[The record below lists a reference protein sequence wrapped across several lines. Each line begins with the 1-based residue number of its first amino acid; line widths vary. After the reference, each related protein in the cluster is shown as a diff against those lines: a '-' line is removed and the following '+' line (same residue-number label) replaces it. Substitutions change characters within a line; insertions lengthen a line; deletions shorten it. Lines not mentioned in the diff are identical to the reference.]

1 MAPTEI
7 TRTHARKKKGELVE
21 VFNELPGH
29 VNELVNSFLPTPVIG
44 NSTYGLTQYMVSYL
58 VALLILIVVSIV
70 FLKKQSSSL
79 VPQGRFVN
87 GCEAMIEYTKKS
99 IVKDVLG
106 PTWRKHFPFI
116 ATMFFFIL
124 INNVLGVI
132 PGCKPGT
139 GSIGVTSALAVVS
152 FVYFIAV
159 GIKKHR
165 AKYLVTFAHGLKGP
179 IGFAIAVIE
188 IFSTLIRLFT
198 LAIRLFGNMFAGH
211 VAMGTFAL
219 MTSLCA
225 GQIIGGLNAV
235 AIGIA
240 STSIVWQFIL
250 IIIYMVEIIV
260 AGIQAF
266 VFSILTAVYIQLAE
280 EDE

>member
-1 MAPTEI
+1 M
-7 TRTHARKKKGELVE
+7 E
-21 VFNELPGH
+21 VFNELPNH
-29 VNELVNSFLPTPVIG
+29 VNELVNSFLPTTVIG
-44 NSTYGLTQYMVSYL
+44 NSTYGLTQYMVSYF
-58 VALLILIVVSIV
+58 VALLILIVVGIV

-79 VPQGRFVN
+79 VPQGHFVN
-87 GCEAMIEYTKKS
+87 ACESAIEYTRKN
-99 IVKDVLG
+99 IIKDVLG
-106 PTWRKHFPFI
+106 PTWKKHFPFI

-124 INNVLGVI
+124 INNFLGVI

-152 FVYFIAV
+152 FVYFTYV

-165 AKYLVTFAHGLKGP
+165 WGYVKTFAHGLKGP
-179 IGFAIAVIE
+179 IGFSIAVIE

-219 MTSLCA
+219 LTSLCA
-225 GQIIGGLNAV
+225 TQIIGGLSAV
-235 AIGIA
+235 AIGITA
-240 STSIVWQFIL
+240 TSIVWQFIL
-250 IIIYMVEIIV
+250 IAIYMVEIIV

-280 EDE
+280 EDENL

>member
-1 MAPTEI
+1 M
-7 TRTHARKKKGELVE
+7 G
-21 VFNELPGH
+21 VFNDLPNH
-29 VNELVNSFLPTPVIG
+29 VNELVGSFLPTTAIG
-44 NSTYGLTQYMVSYL
+44 SAPYGLTQYMVYYFL
-58 VALLILIVVSIV
+58 ALLILIVVGVV

-79 VPQGRFVN
+79 VPQGHFVN
-87 GCEAMIEYTKKS
+87 ACEAAIEYTRKN
-99 IVKDVLG
+99 IIKDVLG
-106 PTWRKHFPFI
+106 PTWKKHFPFI

-124 INNVLGVI
+124 INNFIGVI
-132 PGCKPGT
+132 PGFKPGT

-152 FVYFIAV
+152 FVYFTYV

-165 AKYLVTFAHGLKGP
+165 WGYLKTFAHGLKGP

-219 MTSLCA
+219 LTSLCA
-225 GQIIGGLNAV
+225 AQIITGLNAA

-250 IIIYMVEIIV
+250 IAIYMVEIIV

-280 EDE
+280 EEENL

>member
-1 MAPTEI
+1 M
-7 TRTHARKKKGELVE
+7 E

-29 VNELVNSFLPTPVIG
+29 VNDLVNSFLPAPVVG
-44 NSTYGLTQYMVSYL
+44 DATYGLSQYMVSYI
-58 VALLILIVVSIV
+58 VALLILIIGAFV
-70 FLKKQSSSL
+70 FLKKQSRSL
-79 VPQGRFVN
+79 VPEGRFVN
-87 GCEAMIEYTKKS
+87 GCEYLIEYTRDS
-99 IVKDVLG
+99 MVKDVVG
-106 PTWRKHFPFI
+106 HTWRKHFPFI

-132 PGCKPGT
+132 PGGRPGS

-165 AKYLVTFAHGLKGP
+165 FKYLKSYAHGLKGP

-211 VAMGTFAL
+211 VALGTFAL

-225 GQIIGGLNAV
+225 GQIIEGLSAATL
-235 AIGIA
+235 AIAG
-240 STSIVWQFIL
+240 TSLVWQFIL
-250 IIIYMVEIIV
+250 IVIYMVEIIV

>member
-1 MAPTEI
+1 M
-7 TRTHARKKKGELVE
+7 E
-21 VFNELPGH
+21 VFNELPAH

-44 NSTYGLTQYMVSYL
+44 NSTYGLTQYMVSYF
-58 VALLILIVVSIV
+58 VALFILIVVAIV
-70 FLKKQSSSL
+70 FLKKQSRSL

-87 GCEAMIEYTKKS
+87 GCESMIEYTRKS

-124 INNVLGVI
+124 INNVIGVI
-132 PGCKPGT
+132 PGGKPGS

-152 FVYFIAV
+152 FVYFMAV
-159 GIKKHR
+159 GIKKHKT
-165 AKYLVTFAHGLKGP
+165 KYLKTFAHGLKGP

-225 GQIIGGLNAV
+225 SQIIGGLNAATV
-235 AIGIA
+235 GIA
-240 STSIVWQFIL
+240 STSLVWQSIL